1 MFCSK
6 CGANVPEGNPFCGAC
21 GQPVAGYSAT
31 QPGGVAAAAPGLPAG
46 ATPVYAPA
54 AAPAWPTPAAQSG
67 VAYAG
72 FWLRLVAAIIDGLII
87 SIPLAPV
94 YIIVLIDVF
103 KNSQDLQNLQDPT
116 MVWTILGPKMF
127 LFFILGIVAL
137 AVNWLYHGL
146 FESSTWQATPGKKA
160 LGLIVTDLEGRQVTF
175 GRASGR
181 YFAGRGATIVPSLGS
196 MYYFVDCICIGF
208 TERKQAIHDLIAGCL
223 VLRKL

>member
-21 GQPVAGYSAT
+21 GQPVVGYSVAQPAGVAVGAPGV
-31 QPGGVAAAAPGLPAG
+31 QPGAA
-46 ATPVYAPA
+46 PVYAPSS
-54 AAPAWPTPAAQSG
+54 APTWPTPAAQPG

-72 FWLRLVAAIIDGLII
+72 FWLRLVAAIIDGLIL
-87 SIPLAPV
+87 SIPLAPI
-94 YIIVLIDVF
+94 YIFVF
-103 KNSQDLQNLQDPT
+103 IGIFRNSQDLQNLQDPT

-127 LFFILGIVAL
+127 LFFILGIVAVM
-137 AVNWLYHGL
+137 VNWLYHGL

-181 YFAGRGATIVPSLGS
+181 YFAGRGATIVPSLGG
-196 MYYFVDCICIGF
+196 MYYFIDCICIGF
-208 TERKQAIHDLIAGCL
+208 TERKQAIHDMIASCL
-223 VLRKL
+223 VLRRL

>member
-1 MFCSK
+1 MAGCTV
-6 CGANVPEGNPFCGAC
+6 A
-21 GQPVAGYSAT
+21 QPAGI
-31 QPGGVAAAAPGLPAG
+31 AAPAPGTLSG
-46 ATPVYAPA
+46 ATPAYAP
-54 AAPAWPTPAAQSG
+54 PAVTAWQTPTAQPG
-67 VAYAG
+67 VAFAG

-87 SIPLAPV
+87 SIPLAPI
-94 YIIVLIDVF
+94 YIITLIDVF

-137 AVNWLYHGL
+137 AVNWLYHGF

-181 YFAGRGATIVPSLGS
+181 YFGGRGATIIPSLGS

-208 TERKQAIHDLIAGCL
+208 TERKQAIHDMIAGCL
-223 VLRKL
+223 VLRRL

>member
-1 MFCSK
+1 M
-6 CGANVPEGNPFCGAC
+6 
-21 GQPVAGYSAT
+21 AGYTVA
-31 QPGGVAAAAPGLPAG
+31 QPAGIAAPAPGTLSG
-46 ATPVYAPA
+46 ATPAYAPPA
-54 AAPAWPTPAAQSG
+54 VPAWQTPPAQPG
-67 VAYAG
+67 VAFAG

-87 SIPLAPV
+87 SIPLAPI
-94 YIIVLIDVF
+94 YIITLIDVF

-137 AVNWLYHGL
+137 AVNWLYHGF

-181 YFAGRGATIVPSLGS
+181 YFGGRGATIIPSLGS

-208 TERKQAIHDLIAGCL
+208 TERKQAIHDMIAGCL
-223 VLRKL
+223 VLRRL

>member
-1 MFCSK
+1 M
-6 CGANVPEGNPFCGAC
+6 
-21 GQPVAGYSAT
+21 AGYTAA
-31 QPGGVAAAAPGLPAG
+31 QPAGIAAPAPGTLSG
-46 ATPVYAPA
+46 ATPAYAPPA
-54 AAPAWPTPAAQSG
+54 VPAWQTPPAQPG
-67 VAYAG
+67 VAFAG

-87 SIPLAPV
+87 SIPLAPI
-94 YIIVLIDVF
+94 YIITLIDVF

-137 AVNWLYHGL
+137 AVNWLYHGF

-181 YFAGRGATIVPSLGS
+181 YFGGRGATIIPSLGS

-208 TERKQAIHDLIAGCL
+208 TERKQAIHDMIAGCL
-223 VLRKL
+223 VLRRL

>member
-6 CGANVPEGNPFCGAC
+6 CGANVAEGNPFCGAC
-21 GQPVAGYSAT
+21 GQPVAGYAVGQPAGIAAPVPGT
-31 QPGGVAAAAPGLPAG
+31 QPGM
-46 ATPVYAPA
+46 TPVYAPPTM
-54 AAPAWPTPAAQSG
+54 PAWQPPAAQPG

-87 SIPLAPV
+87 SIPLAPI

-137 AVNWLYHGL
+137 AVNWLYHGF

-181 YFAGRGATIVPSLGS
+181 YFAGRGATIIPSLGS
-196 MYYFVDCICIGF
+196 MYYFIDCICVGF
-208 TERKQAIHDLIAGCL
+208 TEKKQAIHDMIAGCL
-223 VLRKL
+223 VLRRL

>member
-46 ATPVYAPA
+46 ATPAYAPA
-54 AAPAWPTPAAQSG
+54 AAPAWPTPAAQSA
-67 VAYAG
+67 VRNAE
-72 FWLRLVAAIIDGLII
+72 FWLRLLAAIINGLII
-87 SIPLAPV
+87 STPLAPV

-137 AVNWLYHGL
+137 IVNWIYHGL
-146 FESSTWQATPGKKA
+146 FESSAWQGTPGEKGTGVIFSA
-160 LGLIVTDLEGRQVTF
+160 L
-175 GRASGR
+175 
-181 YFAGRGATIVPSLGS
+181 AGARLLLAAPTA
-196 MYYFVDCICIGF
+196 
-208 TERKQAIHDLIAGCL
+208 R
-223 VLRKL
+223 

>member
-21 GQPVAGYSAT
+21 GQPVVGHTVAQPAGL
-31 QPGGVAAAAPGLPAG
+31 AAGAPGVQPG
-46 ATPVYAPA
+46 ATPVYTLPTAPT
-54 AAPAWPTPAAQSG
+54 WQTPTVQPG

-87 SIPLAPV
+87 SIPLAPI
-94 YIIVLIDVF
+94 YIFVLIGIF
-103 KNSQDLQNLQDPT
+103 RNSQDLQNLQDPT

-127 LFFILGIVAL
+127 LFFTLGIVAVI
-137 AVNWLYHGL
+137 VNWLYHGL

-181 YFAGRGATIVPSLGS
+181 YFAGRGATIVPSLGG
-196 MYYFVDCICIGF
+196 MYYFIDCICIGF
-208 TERKQAIHDLIAGCL
+208 TERKQAVHDRIASCL
-223 VLRKL
+223 VLRRL